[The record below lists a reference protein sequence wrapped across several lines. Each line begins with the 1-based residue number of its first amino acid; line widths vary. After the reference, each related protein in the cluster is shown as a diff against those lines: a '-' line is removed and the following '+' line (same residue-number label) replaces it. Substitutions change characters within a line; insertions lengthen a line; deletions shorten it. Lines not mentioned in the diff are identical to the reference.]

1 MHMRRKKAS
10 WLQSATDRVT
20 DPSWRQDVVGQAS
33 DKAGQLAT
41 EAAQLASDVAR
52 RSTNLA
58 TNLATDVGS
67 QVGERMNEVAH
78 TVSDEAHGLLAD
90 TKRKPRRHRLR
101 NLFALTGAGALA
113 AYFFDPENGSERR
126 TNARRRTSMSARHLA
141 NGLDR
146 AAHAAYEAADVAATE
161 PTAGPVPPQARAE
174 RSVHRDSVTATH

>member
-10 WLQSATDRVT
+10 WLQSAADRVT

-33 DKAGQLAT
+33 DKAGHLAT
-41 EAAQLASDVAR
+41 EAAQLATEVAR
-52 RSTNLA
+52 RSTNM
-58 TNLATDVGS
+58 ATDLGS

-78 TVSDEAHGLLAD
+78 NVSDEAHGLLAD
-90 TKRKPRRHRLR
+90 SKKPRRHRLR
-101 NLFALTGAGALA
+101 NLFVLTGAGALA

-126 TNARRRTSMSARHLA
+126 TNARRRTSTSARHLA

-161 PTAGPVPPQARAE
+161 PTSRPVPPNARTAE
-174 RSVHRDSVTATH
+174 SVHRDSVTATH